1 MLKHADV
8 DEPPVKNP
16 NLNVAAFTEG
26 DPHFTQKPVLSGP
39 DGRPDAATLTW
50 DAPKSSKVVS
60 PASLAW
66 THLKG
71 VTWAKNFQSH
81 FGVLPQGIAAKFRSQ
96 MLTTV
101 AQIGVDSSLIAGG
114 PDGNGALTRADGS
127 FPLVSGFDPV
137 EGEVVDGRPRPTQH
151 AAMLW
156 FLSDLTSLAGNGWYG
171 YVNSEPLIPKKK
183 KIQQLTDGVGRAT
196 MSFSPSRVVESGSTR
211 DLGLVLGAVGW
222 YGTHAGSNEMRSK
235 ATDYANAL
243 ADEVASHTDG
253 NGRVGGGAENQAA
266 TQGAVAQGLVWAS
279 QVEGVD
285 RTVAAE
291 PVVGYMLDELWDGD
305 AGTFASGTD
314 DSAYTITARDA
325 GDVTGGIN
333 AADAVLGTS
342 GLKEVYAR
350 YFDETFNWER
360 LQRAERPPSRDPE
373 AERTLPL
380 PPEAGGEF
388 GQAAVYNGAVEY
400 DSESDEWSVTDRRF
414 YTEEALYLA
423 NQDIWISHWGGDFYQ
438 GRGVPGESDTP
449 PG

>member
-1 MLKHADV
+1 
-8 DEPPVKNP
+8 
-16 NLNVAAFTEG
+16 
-26 DPHFTQKPVLSGP
+26 
-39 DGRPDAATLTW
+39 
-50 DAPKSSKVVS
+50 
-60 PASLAW
+60 
-66 THLKG
+66 
-71 VTWAKNFQSH
+71 
-81 FGVLPQGIAAKFRSQ
+81 
-96 MLTTV
+96 
-101 AQIGVDSSLIAGG
+101 
-114 PDGNGALTRADGS
+114 
-127 FPLVSGFDPV
+127 
-137 EGEVVDGRPRPTQH
+137 
-151 AAMLW
+151 MLW

-171 YVNSEPLIPKKK
+171 YVNPEPLIPKKKKKK

-266 TQGAVAQGLVWAS
+266 TQGAVAQGLVWAL

-400 DSESDEWSVTDRRF
+400 DSESDEWSVTDCRF
-414 YTEEALYLA
+414 YTEEALCLA
-423 NQDIWISHWGGDFYQ
+423 NQDIWIGQWGGDFYQ

-449 PG
+449 PD